1 MNKQMYVSPTVGVCR
16 IDLEGWIAGTTIKA
30 TMADTAANWKS
41 DENLGDN
48 HTNSS
53 GGDIYIPW

>member
-1 MNKQMYVSPTVGVCR
+1 MYISPTVGVCR

-30 TMADTAANWKS
+30 TMADATANWKS
-41 DENLGDN
+41 DENLGEGY
-48 HTNSS
+48 TNST